1 MFNQEYLPCNR
12 QIHIKLS
19 DKELEM
25 IRDRMEQMGFKNM
38 SAYIRKMAID
48 GYCINVDFTAI
59 HELAK
64 MMCIDSRNIN
74 QIAKAAN
81 TYGWVDEK
89 IIADMKAEHE
99 KVLETVKEYFD
110 KLLEIMW
117 FRKSIFSLLAGVA
130 CR

>member
-19 DKELEM
+19 DKELEI
-25 IRDRMEQMGFKNM
+25 IRDRMEQIYFKNM
-38 SAYIRKMAID
+38 SAYIKKIEID
-48 GYCINVDFTAI
+48 GYYINVDFTAI
-59 HELAK
+59 HDLAK

-99 KVLETVKEYFD
+99 KVLETVKGYFD
-110 KLLEIMW
+110 KLLEIT
-117 FRKSIFSLLAGVA
+117 
-130 CR
+130 

>member
-1 MFNQEYLPCNR
+1 MAKRKHNVHFRVNPEEEEL
-12 QIHIKLS
+12 IKR
-19 DKELEM
+19 K
-25 IRDRMEQMGFKNM
+25 MEDAGI
-38 SAYIRKMAID
+38 SSVAAYMRKMAID

>member
-1 MFNQEYLPCNR
+1 MLNQEYLPCNK

-19 DKELEM
+19 EEELKL

-48 GYCINVDFTAI
+48 GYYIQVDFS
-59 HELAK
+59 ELLELCRL
-64 MMCIDSRNIN
+64 MSMDSRNIN

-89 IIADMKAEHE
+89 IIAEMKAEHE

-110 KLLEIMW
+110 KLLEIT
-117 FRKSIFSLLAGVA
+117 
-130 CR
+130 

>member
-38 SAYIRKMAID
+38 SVYIRKMAID

-110 KLLEIMW
+110 KLLEIM
-117 FRKSIFSLLAGVA
+117 
-130 CR
+130 

>member
-1 MFNQEYLPCNR
+1 MFIQEYLPCNR

-19 DKELEM
+19 DKELKM

-74 QIAKAAN
+74 QIAKKVN
-81 TYGWVDEK
+81 ETGIINPQEIELLKEMMDSIWQSQKYILSDEP
-89 IIADMKAEHE
+89 
-99 KVLETVKEYFD
+99 
-110 KLLEIMW
+110 
-117 FRKSIFSLLAGVA
+117 
-130 CR
+130 

>member
-1 MFNQEYLPCNR
+1 MSFSFYEGERKMFNQEYLPCNR

-110 KLLEIMW
+110 KLLEIM
-117 FRKSIFSLLAGVA
+117 
-130 CR
+130 

>member
-19 DKELEM
+19 DEELKM

-64 MMCIDSRNIN
+64 MMCVDSRNIN

-89 IIADMKAEHE
+89 VIVDMKAEHE

-110 KLLEIMW
+110 KLLEIM
-117 FRKSIFSLLAGVA
+117 
-130 CR
+130 

>member
-1 MFNQEYLPCNR
+1 MSFSFYEGERKMFNQEYLPCNR

-19 DKELEM
+19 DEELKM

-48 GYCINVDFTAI
+48 GYYINVDFTAI
-59 HELAK
+59 LELAK

-74 QIAKAAN
+74 QVAKAAN

-99 KVLETVKEYFD
+99 KVLETVKKYFD
-110 KLLEIMW
+110 KLLEIM
-117 FRKSIFSLLAGVA
+117 
-130 CR
+130 

>member
-1 MFNQEYLPCNR
+1 MSFSFYEGERKMFNQEYLPCNR

-19 DKELEM
+19 DEELKL
-25 IRDRMEQMGFKNM
+25 IRDRVEQMGFKNM

-74 QIAKAAN
+74 QIAKAAD

-89 IIADMKAEHE
+89 IITDMKAEHE

-110 KLLEIMW
+110 KLLEIM
-117 FRKSIFSLLAGVA
+117 
-130 CR
+130 

>member
-19 DKELEM
+19 DKELKL

-48 GYCINVDFTAI
+48 GYYIKVDFSEI
-59 HELAK
+59 HELARL
-64 MMCIDSRNIN
+64 MSIDSRNIN

-81 TYGWVDEK
+81 TYGWVDGK
-89 IIADMKAEHE
+89 VIVDMKAEHE

-110 KLLEIMW
+110 KLLEIM
-117 FRKSIFSLLAGVA
+117 
-130 CR
+130 

>member
-19 DKELEM
+19 DEELKM

-59 HELAK
+59 HELAQ
-64 MMCIDSRNIN
+64 MMLLNTLERTARLASAVRTVRFKRCIFQSF
-74 QIAKAAN
+74 
-81 TYGWVDEK
+81 T
-89 IIADMKAEHE
+89 
-99 KVLETVKEYFD
+99 T
-110 KLLEIMW
+110 
-117 FRKSIFSLLAGVA
+117 A
-130 CR
+130 CL

>member
-19 DKELEM
+19 DKELKL

-48 GYCINVDFTAI
+48 GYYINVDFTAI
-59 HELAK
+59 HDLAK
-64 MMCIDSRNIN
+64 MMCINSRNIN

-89 IIADMKAEHE
+89 IIADMKAENE

-110 KLLEIMW
+110 KLLEIM
-117 FRKSIFSLLAGVA
+117 
-130 CR
+130 

>member
-1 MFNQEYLPCNR
+1 MDVFFISEEGEKNKMLNQEYLPCNK

-19 DKELEM
+19 EEELKL

-48 GYCINVDFTAI
+48 GYYIQVDFS
-59 HELAK
+59 ELLELCRL
-64 MMCIDSRNIN
+64 MSMDSRNIN

-89 IIADMKAEHE
+89 IIAEMKAEHE

-110 KLLEIMW
+110 KLLEIM
-117 FRKSIFSLLAGVA
+117 
-130 CR
+130 

>member
-1 MFNQEYLPCNR
+1 MRDFTDRIILR
-12 QIHIKLS
+12 IKPEHRKLIE
-19 DKELEM
+19 KKM
-25 IRDRMEQMGFKNM
+25 KQTGIINM

-110 KLLEIMW
+110 KLLEIM
-117 FRKSIFSLLAGVA
+117 
-130 CR
+130 